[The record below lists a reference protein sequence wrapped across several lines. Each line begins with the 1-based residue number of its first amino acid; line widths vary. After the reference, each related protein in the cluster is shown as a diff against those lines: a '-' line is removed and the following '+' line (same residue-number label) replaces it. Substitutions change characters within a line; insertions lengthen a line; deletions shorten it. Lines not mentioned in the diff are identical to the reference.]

1 MIKRRFYRNDHGDGD
16 NISDSS
22 SSSSDSELEAEVAE
36 EETEVE
42 NDVADVR
49 EYHEASS
56 SSSGYESE
64 DSSVN
69 EVDIDSSGL
78 QTNDDDI
85 DAGNFGQPAIK
96 RHSSLKSDAE
106 IEDPLSNTVAEK
118 DSSPCDVGYILKCKS
133 VFKCRLC
140 PRIVCL
146 TEETLMTHLKSKRH
160 ARSEK
165 LLSEGRLKLM
175 LNSDGEIE
183 EGEEEGET
191 HAERHARIVAAA
203 QNLTDSTKK
212 NKGRQRQRKR
222 SKKKTGND
230 SNLDAARKPTKSP
243 AKKPTKSPSPAKK
256 PMKSPA
262 KKRHK
267 SEN

>member
-16 NISDSS
+16 NASDS
-22 SSSSDSELEAEVAE
+22 SSSSDSELDAEAA

-42 NDVADVR
+42 DDDVAVVR
-49 EYHEASS
+49 EYHKASS
-56 SSSGYESE
+56 SSSGYASE
-64 DSSVN
+64 DSSAN
-69 EVDIDSSGL
+69 EVNVDSSGL
-78 QTNDDDI
+78 PTNDDEI
-85 DAGNFGQPAIK
+85 EAGNVGQPAIK
-96 RHSSLKSDAE
+96 RHSSRKSDAE
-106 IEDPLSNTVAEK
+106 IVDPLSNTVAEK
-118 DSSPCDVGYILKCKS
+118 DSSPSDVGYILKCKS

-203 QNLTDSTKK
+203 QNLTNSTKK

-222 SKKKTGND
+222 LKKKTGND
-230 SNLDAARKPTKSP
+230 SILDIARKST
-243 AKKPTKSPSPAKK
+243 
-256 PMKSPA
+256 KSPA

-267 SEN
+267 SDH

>member
-1 MIKRRFYRNDHGDGD
+1 MIKRRFYKNDHGDGD
-16 NISDSS
+16 NASDSS
-22 SSSSDSELEAEVAE
+22 SSSSDSELDAEAA
-36 EETEVE
+36 EETETE
-42 NDVADVR
+42 DDDVVVVR
-49 EYHEASS
+49 EYHKASS
-56 SSSGYESE
+56 SSSGYASE
-64 DSSVN
+64 DSSAN
-69 EVDIDSSGL
+69 EVNVDSSGL
-78 QTNDDDI
+78 PTNDEEI
-85 DAGNFGQPAIK
+85 EAGNVGQPAIK
-96 RHSSLKSDAE
+96 RHSSRKSDAE
-106 IEDPLSNTVAEK
+106 IVDPLSNTVAEK
-118 DSSPCDVGYILKCKS
+118 DSSPSDVGYILKCKS

-203 QNLTDSTKK
+203 QNLTNSTKK

-222 SKKKTGND
+222 LKKKTGND
-230 SNLDAARKPTKSP
+230 SSLDIARKSTKSP
-243 AKKPTKSPSPAKK
+243 AKKKA
-256 PMKSPA
+256 
-262 KKRHK
+262 
-267 SEN
+267 